1 MIIIP
6 SFVRS
11 FGLFIS
17 CQIGVRQRKIS
28 TIVTQSRQ
36 LSQVCT
42 SVVLKSTSFIIPV
55 PQSITTV
62 LFYSIRLA
70 SPTYSVRRSLRV
82 LPVVLLL
89 SRSFYHRNGIE
100 RMSSSSHINNNNNYT
115 TTTTSTNVPTI
126 DEVMERIRSLR
137 INFIAIDFDQTLI
150 DIHTGGVYT
159 GSFHDIIPHV
169 RPIFIELITAALQD
183 TSTLTTSNTAAANGD
198 TATSAAAGIH
208 IAIVTYSKQP
218 TLIRSILEHVFGM
231 EMASKIMIRG
241 NDKSWKYE
249 GNGMKDGKQSH
260 MASAVEEILH
270 HHHDTNTN
278 SDIISNS
285 NTTTSSTTETT
296 TKTTTTL
303 EITRRTSLLIDDD
316 QRNIRIAL
324 ENGTRAIWYNPKGVP
339 QQLYHQLA
347 QLV

>member
-1 MIIIP
+1 MIIP

-36 LSQVCT
+36 PSQVCT

-62 LFYSIRLA
+62 LFYSIRLP
-70 SPTYSVRRSLRV
+70 SPTYSVGRSLRV

-159 GSFHDIIPHV
+159 GSFHDIVPHV

-183 TSTLTTSNTAAANGD
+183 TSTLTTSNTAAANSD
-198 TATSAAAGIH
+198 NATSAAAGIH

-278 SDIISNS
+278 SNIISNS
-285 NTTTSSTTETT
+285 NATTSSATETT
-296 TKTTTTL
+296 MTTTL

>member
-1 MIIIP
+1 
-6 SFVRS
+6 
-11 FGLFIS
+11 
-17 CQIGVRQRKIS
+17 
-28 TIVTQSRQ
+28 
-36 LSQVCT
+36 
-42 SVVLKSTSFIIPV
+42 
-55 PQSITTV
+55 
-62 LFYSIRLA
+62 
-70 SPTYSVRRSLRV
+70 
-82 LPVVLLL
+82 
-89 SRSFYHRNGIE
+89 
-100 RMSSSSHINNNNNYT
+100 MSSSSHINNNNNYT

-278 SDIISNS
+278 SNIISNS
-285 NTTTSSTTETT
+285 NATTSSTTETT
-296 TKTTTTL
+296 TMTTTTAL